1 MNLDDGIEIVHTA
14 DIPARSGIGSSS
26 AFTVGLLHSVNAYQ
40 GRIIS
45 KKMLA
50 EKAIFVEQKMIK
62 ENVGSQ
68 DQIACAFGGL
78 NKIEFF
84 KHEDCNFVVSPITL
98 DRSKLDFLQSHLL
111 LFYTGISRNASD
123 IAGRKISNLEKK
135 FGSIKVLEDLVDEGI
150 DILSGRLEDMDDF
163 GKLLDQSWT
172 IKQNIADGVTTDII
186 DEAYNAALRA
196 GAIGGKLLG
205 AGGGGFLL
213 FFVRPEIQDK
223 VKSVLSHM
231 VEVPFKFELSGSHI
245 IHYSD

>member
-1 MNLDDGIEIVHTA
+1 MSKLPPCFICKSVIRDSNREEINSISDIRHPSVRACLQHMNLDDGIEIVHTA

-26 AFTVGLLHSVNAYQ
+26 AFTVGLLHSINAYQ

-98 DRSKLDFLQSHLL
+98 DRMKLDFLQSYVLV
-111 LFYTGISRNASD
+111 FYT
-123 IAGRKISNLEKK
+123 
-135 FGSIKVLEDLVDEGI
+135 
-150 DILSGRLEDMDDF
+150 
-163 GKLLDQSWT
+163 
-172 IKQNIADGVTTDII
+172 
-186 DEAYNAALRA
+186 
-196 GAIGGKLLG
+196 
-205 AGGGGFLL
+205 
-213 FFVRPEIQDK
+213 
-223 VKSVLSHM
+223 
-231 VEVPFKFELSGSHI
+231 
-245 IHYSD
+245 

>member
-1 MNLDDGIEIVHTA
+1 M
-14 DIPARSGIGSSS
+14 
-26 AFTVGLLHSVNAYQ
+26 
-40 GRIIS
+40 
-45 KKMLA
+45 
-50 EKAIFVEQKMIK
+50 
-62 ENVGSQ
+62 
-68 DQIACAFGGL
+68 
-78 NKIEFF
+78 
-84 KHEDCNFVVSPITL
+84 
-98 DRSKLDFLQSHLL
+98 
-111 LFYTGISRNASD
+111 
-123 IAGRKISNLEKK
+123 SNLEKK

-172 IKQNIADGVTTDII
+172 IKQNIADGVTTDTI

-231 VEVPFKFELSGSHI
+231 VEVSFKFVLSGSHI